1 MTDDLKLSDQLQA
14 QIKRESRKMFK
25 IGVICITGMIVA
37 VALFIVYFT
46 PIGG

>member
-14 QIKRESRKMFK
+14 QIRMESRKMFK

-37 VALFIVYFT
+37 VSLFIVYFT